1 MCNFKNCDFWF
12 FVILVLLYKSLFLF
26 HMNKDFLKICHI
38 NKINV
43 YYIAKQYLLIAM
55 RMILFRNKNQYISLS
70 KKLNIVTVL
79 CLFHVLAVRH

>member
-12 FVILVLLYKSLFLF
+12 FVILVLLYKFLF

-43 YYIAKQYLLIAM
+43 YYIAK
-55 RMILFRNKNQYISLS
+55 
-70 KKLNIVTVL
+70 
-79 CLFHVLAVRH
+79 